1 MKLEAEGGL
10 KSWGLLLWEVTA
22 GRAVGSCLG
31 LLLFVVVVF
40 RNILAIGVERIVR
53 QRVGR
58 RLVHVLSALQKT
70 LSYWFAGLGLCS
82 KFTLFVCPEWS
93 LSGGSV
99 PWMLHLVAE

>member
-53 QRVGR
+53 QRVDR
-58 RLVHVLSALQKT
+58 RLVHVLCLLFKRPCHTGLLGLDSALT
-70 LSYWFAGLGLCS
+70 LL
-82 KFTLFVCPEWS
+82 S
-93 LSGGSV
+93 LWAQSGAC
-99 PWMLHLVAE
+99 LVAQCLGCCIW